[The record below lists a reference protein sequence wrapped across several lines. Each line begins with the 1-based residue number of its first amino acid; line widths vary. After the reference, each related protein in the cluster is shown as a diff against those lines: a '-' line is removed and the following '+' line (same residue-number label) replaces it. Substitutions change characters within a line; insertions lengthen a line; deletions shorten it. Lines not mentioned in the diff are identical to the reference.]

1 MFFPVSLPPLARH
14 SRKESCFPRHPFQQ
28 LSTWNVWSQSSPTLT
43 PDVCP
48 VLTPP
53 PRYSCLASLA
63 SALPPTRSGWT
74 PKLSHVCSVTN
85 PLEAQRHHGPFLPA
99 STWFTVVVPP
109 LSSLPSRS
117 SSLRSRGWGWGDA
130 DGLCRTA
137 TPPRH
142 QLWLSEQC
150 VPPLPL
156 RGNHPPSLSL
166 FQ

>member
-43 PDVCP
+43 PNVCP

-63 SALPPTRSGWT
+63 SVLPPTRSGWT
-74 PKLSHVCSVTN
+74 LKLSHVCSVTN

-99 STWFTVVVPP
+99 STWFTVVVSPP
-109 LSSLPSRS
+109 PRFRHGARASVHGAGVGGTLMDSVELPLLPGTSCGSLSSAS
-117 SSLRSRGWGWGDA
+117 
-130 DGLCRTA
+130 
-137 TPPRH
+137 H
-142 QLWLSEQC
+142 
-150 VPPLPL
+150 
-156 RGNHPPSLSL
+156 LSL
-166 FQ
+166 